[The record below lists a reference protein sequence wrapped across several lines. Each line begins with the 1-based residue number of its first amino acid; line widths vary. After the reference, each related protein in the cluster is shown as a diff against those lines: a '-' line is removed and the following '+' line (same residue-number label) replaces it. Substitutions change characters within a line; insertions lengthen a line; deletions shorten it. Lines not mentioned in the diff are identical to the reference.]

1 MIDYQNPVCSDDDD
15 DLGESELYHQFKG
28 MNFGNGVEEFK
39 MQEDDEDDVDLLAER
54 QKSGNVDEFYEA
66 QKEQLFNLKN

>member
-1 MIDYQNPVCSDDDD
+1 
-15 DLGESELYHQFKG
+15 
-28 MNFGNGVEEFK
+28 MNFGNGLEEFK